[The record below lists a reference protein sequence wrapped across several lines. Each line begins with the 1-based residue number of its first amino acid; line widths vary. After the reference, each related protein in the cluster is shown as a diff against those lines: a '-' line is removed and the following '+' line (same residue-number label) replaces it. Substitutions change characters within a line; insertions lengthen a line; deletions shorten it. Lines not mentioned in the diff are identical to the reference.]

1 MTLIFRA
8 NDGELESAVNP
19 IEAPKGNYLIQ
30 DHDGVTVLN
39 RDTFAHYVQP
49 LELVMVEFYAPWCG
63 HCKKLEPGKKFDAS
77 KNIKSQHTCP
87 KVCADPI
94 TVTRNFPNGVYFLV
108 IIKKTPLRNGN
119 SPITDSTTKM
129 GVVHAFEHYLVSA
142 HHSKDLLYP
151 ILFI

>member
-1 MTLIFRA
+1 MISRTIIHTELATFDQNLPTNYLNDLNFRA

-77 KNIKSQHTCP
+77 KNIKSTLHNIPARRVRYVQ
-87 KVCADPI
+87 
-94 TVTRNFPNGVYFLV
+94 
-108 IIKKTPLRNGN
+108 TPL
-119 SPITDSTTKM
+119 
-129 GVVHAFEHYLVSA
+129 L
-142 HHSKDLLYP
+142 
-151 ILFI
+151 

>member
-1 MTLIFRA
+1 MGVFSKMWKIPVVLFGLLVSSALASEDEGPSNENFRA

-63 HCKKLEPGKKFDAS
+63 HCKKLEPGKKRAWCGHCKEFDSIFKKIA
-77 KNIKSQHTCP
+77 KKMKVTNENI
-87 KVCADPI
+87 V
-94 TVTRNFPNGVYFLV
+94 
-108 IIKKTPLRNGN
+108 
-119 SPITDSTTKM
+119 
-129 GVVHAFEHYLVSA
+129 
-142 HHSKDLLYP
+142 
-151 ILFI
+151 

>member
-1 MTLIFRA
+1 MIIIHTVQLSDSLELATFDQNLPTNYLNDLNFRA

-77 KNIKSQHTCP
+77 KKN
-87 KVCADPI
+87 KVTTYLPEGMCKPH
-94 TVTRNFPNGVYFLV
+94 Y
-108 IIKKTPLRNGN
+108 GN
-119 SPITDSTTKM
+119 QEFSTL
-129 GVVHAFEHYLVSA
+129 HW
-142 HHSKDLLYP
+142 
-151 ILFI
+151 

>member
-1 MTLIFRA
+1 MIIIHTVQLSDSLELATFDQNLPTNYLNDLNFRA

-77 KNIKSQHTCP
+77 KKIKSLHTCP
-87 KVCADPI
+87 KVCANPI
-94 TVTRNFPNGVYFLV
+94 TVTRNFP
-108 IIKKTPLRNGN
+108 
-119 SPITDSTTKM
+119 
-129 GVVHAFEHYLVSA
+129 HW
-142 HHSKDLLYP
+142 
-151 ILFI
+151 